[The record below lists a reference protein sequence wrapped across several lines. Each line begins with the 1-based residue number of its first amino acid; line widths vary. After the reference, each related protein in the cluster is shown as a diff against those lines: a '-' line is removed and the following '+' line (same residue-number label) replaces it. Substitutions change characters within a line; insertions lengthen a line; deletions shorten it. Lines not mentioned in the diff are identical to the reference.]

1 MVNPVCAKIISKG
14 SLASRK
20 PLAIDLFLFQSFGV
34 SFPAIVRGG
43 RPARPRKRTAE
54 VHQADAPHHRRMAAV
69 QAQGGRGKVVAGGN
83 PQETQEVIDHILL
96 PVRGKGLVQPDMR
109 RRKHPCG
116 RHHGPDIVRL
126 VQDKHRVHRQ
136 VG

>member
-1 MVNPVCAKIISKG
+1 MLFKTS
-14 SLASRK
+14 SL
-20 PLAIDLFLFQSFGV
+20 PQIDTGPAV
-34 SFPAIVRGG
+34 SFPIIVSY
-43 RPARPRKRTAE
+43 PRKRAAE
-54 VHQADAPHHRRMAAV
+54 VHQADAPHHRRMSAV
-69 QAQGGRGKVVAGGN
+69 QTPRERGQVATGGN
-83 PQETQEVIDHILL
+83 PQETQEVVDHILF